1 MLTTIMTIIN
11 ICSLILIA
19 VGYFREHYAIVDLE
33 TWNTVVTYYNE
44 NAEAEQDN
52 CGGGVGYFWDYVSEV
67 EEPDEKEEEDA
78 SSKRNKKIGF

>member
-11 ICSLILIA
+11 ICSLTLIA

-52 CGGGVGYFWDYVSEV
+52 CGGGIGFYMPTDEECLYSE
-67 EEPDEKEEEDA
+67 DEEDA
-78 SSKRNKKIGF
+78 RIGNNRKIGF